1 MDNNLKKNSNV
12 KKNSRDNYKFE
23 QYYKNNIKNRKNNTN
38 NKQKK
43 SNGKKKLVSEE
54 TIIVPKPLVDTK
66 EIEQFLKYCDL
77 LDDDLFVEVCESF
90 SDEEL
95 DNLQKQ
101 LDTENYRNTISV
113 FTTRVKE
120 IAHNK
125 LAEIINE
132 ADAEIKRQEQ
142 IISNAHLVIEEIHRE
157 I

>member
-1 MDNNLKKNSNV
+1 MKEILSDKMLHELFVALEKGEP
-12 KKNSRDNYKFE
+12 FE
-23 QYYKNNIKNRKNNTN
+23 YSDANTQISINPNGISIQYKNT
-38 NKQKK
+38 
-43 SNGKKKLVSEE
+43 
-54 TIIVPKPLVDTK
+54 VDTK

-90 SDEEL
+90 TDEEL

-113 FTTRVKE
+113 FTSRVKE
-120 IAHNK
+120 VANNK

-157 I
+157 LDEANKKYNV